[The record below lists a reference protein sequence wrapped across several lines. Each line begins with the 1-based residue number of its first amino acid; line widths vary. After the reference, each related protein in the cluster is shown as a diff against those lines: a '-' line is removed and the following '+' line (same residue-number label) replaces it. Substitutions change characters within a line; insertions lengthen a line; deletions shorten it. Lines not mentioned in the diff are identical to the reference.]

1 MVESEWLKGSVV
13 RREEGWTGISE
24 RRLEVRRETGWWGG
38 ESENNRFTDLD
49 ELLGWLDVAGKM

>member
-1 MVESEWLKGSVV
+1 MDRHFRKTSRGKKRNGVV
-13 RREEGWTGISE
+13 
-24 RRLEVRRETGWWGG
+24 GG